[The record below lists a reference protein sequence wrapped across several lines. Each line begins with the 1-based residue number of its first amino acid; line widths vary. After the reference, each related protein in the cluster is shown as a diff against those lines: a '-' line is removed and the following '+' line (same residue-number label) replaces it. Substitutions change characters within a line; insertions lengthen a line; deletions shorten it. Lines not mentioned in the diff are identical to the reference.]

1 MDDDNPFQPKSN
13 PKMADFFIECEE
25 DLDPWQNKVEESR
38 DENDDE
44 LILVGERL
52 SSQPAISNILNRGNP
67 RSPSKGINDE
77 TFSQGDDDA
86 LKPTAQHRKDP
97 KARPVASLSRI
108 HRKSK
113 SSQGSVTLQSMS
125 KPDFMKN
132 TLQVDLDD
140 SSDSL
145 FDSTQVS
152 IPLTQQESTISPIED
167 LEETLP
173 TVKPSF
179 VANVSHAILKM
190 PKTNENTDINP
201 STSLSSARC
210 PSVTYSHVMVSKGT
224 NISPSTYYK
233 TEALFRRS
241 CPKCNIKFNLLDP
254 LKCHM
259 KRCCPDMINMFLEII
274 KAEFSVI
281 TENKNT
287 GAEKGKLIM
296 TVSDFYY
303 GKHEGT
309 FDDEEKTYTTFKCFS
324 CLKVLKNNIRFMNH
338 MNHHLEL
345 ERQNSEIWGNQSTCQ
360 RCYRQYPTPFH
371 LQCHIESTHT
381 PHEFPTICKICE
393 LSFQTE
399 HMLLQHMKDTHKPG
413 EMPYICQVCQF
424 RSSSFSDVDSHFRA
438 SHENTKNLLCPFCLK
453 VSRMATPYMHH
464 YMKHQNKG
472 VYHCSKCRLQFLT
485 YNEKLDHKIQHR
497 TFIKPKEL
505 EGLPPGTKVFIRAS
519 IGPLH
524 SGPPPAFS
532 SSVPS
537 TSFQISPP
545 KSRSTTVTSPTK
557 SKANQS
563 QTSKLPAT
571 TSTAGQLNE
580 NKQGKRTSKYRTK
593 TCYKYKKQRKRKNK
607 ISTALKNLRC
617 PQGVHRC
624 IECLSKIKDFASH
637 FSIRMHCN
645 ICKYNTNCNKAFG
658 NHMMSFH
665 GNQTRK
671 RVCIFKKHSRVL
683 RGITLVCL
691 KCDFVADSSGLDH
704 MAKHLSRRKTH
715 TCQVII
721 ENVPASTSTSKPT
734 STAC

>member
-1 MDDDNPFQPKSN
+1 MDDDNPFQPKS
-13 PKMADFFIECEE
+13 
-25 DLDPWQNKVEESR
+25 
-38 DENDDE
+38 
-44 LILVGERL
+44 
-52 SSQPAISNILNRGNP
+52 
-67 RSPSKGINDE
+67 
-77 TFSQGDDDA
+77 DDDA
-86 LKPTAQHRKDP
+86 LKPTTQHRKDP
-97 KARPVASLSRI
+97 EARPVASLSRI
-108 HRKSK
+108 HPKSK
-113 SSQGSVTLQSMS
+113 SSQGSVTPQSMS
-125 KPDFMKN
+125 KPDFTKN
-132 TLQVDLDD
+132 TLQVELDD

-152 IPLTQQESTISPIED
+152 IPLTQQELTISPVED

-173 TVKPSF
+173 TVKPF

-201 STSLSSARC
+201 STSLSSASR

-224 NISPSTYYK
+224 NVSPSTYYK

-281 TENKNT
+281 TENQNT

-309 FDDEEKTYTTFKCFS
+309 FDDEEKTYTTFKCIS

-485 YNEKLDHKIQHR
+485 YNEKLDHKTQHR

-505 EGLPPGTKVFIRAS
+505 EGLPPGTKVTIRAS

-537 TSFQISPP
+537 TSFQISPS

-571 TSTAGQLNE
+571 ISTAGQLNA
-580 NKQGKRTSKYRTK
+580 NKQGKSTSKYRTK

-691 KCDFVADSSGLDH
+691 KCDFVADSSGLDR